1 MKFGKTMFFCA
12 ALLAA
17 TVSSAEVKLPRV
29 FSDGAVLQCG
39 KPLKIWGWASPDS
52 EISVSFAGKSA
63 TARAGKAGEWSV
75 QLPPLP
81 ASKTPRKIEIA
92 ENGRAAKA
100 VSDVLVGEVWVL
112 AGQSNMA
119 WPLLPTTDGKAATER
134 ANYPTVRCFKK
145 IRGALPDTF
154 LERKFGTF
162 ERTSLCSLDLAR
174 TPQKDSPEGSVWR
187 AATPKNVPLWSAIGF
202 YFAEKLADD
211 LDVPVGLVFTP
222 LGGSPMAA
230 WIPESACAGN
240 GFLEMRKK
248 SHAIDMR
255 KWDSGGYEKALA
267 EYSAKVEKRK
277 SELAEWKRGGKKPEN
292 WGGYRAYVPPSKDS
306 PFSASATPFYNFNA
320 KVAPLAGYAARGI
333 LWYQGESDARG
344 ASLDAFESQ
353 LETVVRVWRE
363 CFADPNL
370 PFIQAQL
377 SSYGKSAN
385 WAEVR
390 AAQLAV
396 SERTENMYT
405 VCTLD
410 IGDKNDVHPRN
421 KTDVGLRMERVAM
434 ACVYGKRG
442 ASPLSPIF
450 ENAKFGGASAEVS
463 VDSFGRGLKADGA
476 LRGFEASVGGKWVA
490 ADAAFDGGKIVVS
503 SRNGGKID
511 GVRYLWK
518 QYPQDDVCL
527 RNSDGL
533 PLFPFSVSAK

>member
-1 MKFGKTMFFCA
+1 MKFGKTMFFLA
-12 ALLAA
+12 ALFAA
-17 TVSSAEVKLPRV
+17 SVSFAEVKLPRV

-39 KPLKIWGWASPDS
+39 KPLKIWGWALPES
-52 EISVSFAGKSA
+52 EVSVSFAGKTAS
-63 TARAGKAGEWSV
+63 ARADKSGEWSV
-75 QLPPLP
+75 SLPPLP
-81 ASKTPRKIEIA
+81 ASKTPRKIEIS
-92 ENGRAAKA
+92 ENAKLSKT

-119 WPLLPTTDGKAATER
+119 WPLLPTTDGKAASEC
-134 ANYPTVRCFKK
+134 ANYLTVRCFKK
-145 IRGALPDTF
+145 IKGELPDTF
-154 LERKFGTF
+154 LEHGFGTF
-162 ERTSLCSLDLAR
+162 ERTSLSSLDLAR

-202 YFAEKLADD
+202 YFAEKLAAD

-222 LGGSPMAA
+222 LGGTPMAA

-248 SHAIDMR
+248 SHAIHMK
-255 KWDSGGYEKALA
+255 KWDNGGYEKALA
-267 EYSAKVEKRK
+267 EYNAKVEKLK
-277 SELAEWKRGGKKPEN
+277 SEIAEWKRGGKKPES

-306 PFSASATPFYNFNA
+306 PFAASATPFYNFNA
-320 KVAPLAGYAARGI
+320 KVAPLAGFAARGI
-333 LWYQGESDARG
+333 LWYQGESDVYKT
-344 ASLDAFESQ
+344 SLAAFESQ

-385 WAEVR
+385 WATAR

-421 KTDVGLRMERVAM
+421 KTDVGLRMELVAM
-434 ACVYGKRG
+434 ACVYGKPTP
-442 ASPLSPIF
+442 SPLSPILAG
-450 ENAKFGGASAEVS
+450 AKFVGDSAEVS
-463 VDSFGRGLKADGA
+463 VNSFGRGLKADGE

-490 ADAAFDGGKIVVS
+490 ADASLDGGKIVVK
-503 SRNGGKID
+503 SRDGGKID

>member
-1 MKFGKTMFFCA
+1 MKFGKTMFFLA

-17 TVSSAEVKLPRV
+17 TVSSAEVKLPRL

-52 EISVSFAGKSA
+52 EISVSFAGKTAS
-63 TARAGKAGEWSV
+63 ARADKSGEWSV

-81 ASKTPRKIEIA
+81 ASKTPRKIEIS
-92 ENGRAAKA
+92 ENAKLSKT

-154 LERKFGTF
+154 IERKFGTF

-202 YFAEKLADD
+202 YFAEKLAAD

-222 LGGSPMAA
+222 IGGSPMAA

-248 SHAIDMR
+248 SHAIHMR
-255 KWDSGGYEKALA
+255 KWDNGGYEKALA
-267 EYSAKVEKRK
+267 EYNAKVEKRK

-306 PFSASATPFYNFNA
+306 PFSASETPFYNFNA

-344 ASLDAFESQ
+344 AS
-353 LETVVRVWRE
+353 
-363 CFADPNL
+363 
-370 PFIQAQL
+370 
-377 SSYGKSAN
+377 
-385 WAEVR
+385 
-390 AAQLAV
+390 
-396 SERTENMYT
+396 
-405 VCTLD
+405 
-410 IGDKNDVHPRN
+410 
-421 KTDVGLRMERVAM
+421 
-434 ACVYGKRG
+434 
-442 ASPLSPIF
+442 
-450 ENAKFGGASAEVS
+450 AEVS
-463 VDSFGRGLKADGA
+463 VDSFGRGLKTDGEM
-476 LRGFEASVGGKWVA
+476 RGFEVLVGGKWLA
-490 ADAAFDGGKIVVS
+490 ADAALDGGKIVVS

-533 PLFPFSVSAK
+533 PLFPFSVSVK

>member
-1 MKFGKTMFFCA
+1 MFFPA
-12 ALLAA
+12 ALFAA
-17 TVSSAEVKLPRV
+17 TLSFAEVKLPRV

-52 EISVSFAGKSA
+52 EITVSFAGKTAS
-63 TARAGKAGEWSV
+63 ARADKSGEWSV
-75 QLPPLP
+75 SLPPLS
-81 ASKTPRKIEIA
+81 ASKTPRKIEIS
-92 ENGRAAKA
+92 ENSKAAKT

-119 WPLLPTTDGKAATER
+119 WPLLPTTDGKAAAER

-145 IRGALPDTF
+145 IKSELPDTF
-154 LERKFGTF
+154 LGNKFGTF

-187 AATPKNVPLWSAIGF
+187 AATPKSVPLWSAIGF
-202 YFAEKLADD
+202 YFAEKLAAD

-222 LGGSPMAA
+222 IGGSPMAA

-240 GFLEMRKK
+240 EFLEMRKK
-248 SHAIDMR
+248 SHAIQMR
-255 KWDSGGYEKALA
+255 KWDNGGYEKALA
-267 EYSAKVEKRK
+267 EYNAKVEKRK
-277 SELAEWKRGGKKPEN
+277 AELAEWKRGGKKPKS
-292 WGGYRAYVPPSKDS
+292 WGGYRAYVPPSKDT

-320 KVAPLAGYAARGI
+320 KVAPLAGYAVRGI
-333 LWYQGESDARG
+333 LWYQGESDVYKL
-344 ASLDAFESQ
+344 SLAAFESQ

-385 WAEVR
+385 WATAR

-396 SERTENMYT
+396 SERTKNMYT

-421 KTDVGLRMERVAM
+421 KTDVGLRMERVAV
-434 ACVYGKRG
+434 ACVYGKPA

-450 ENAKFGGASAEVS
+450 SGAKFDGASAEVS
-463 VDSFGRGLKADGA
+463 VNSFGRGLKADGE
-476 LRGFEASVGGKWVA
+476 LRGFEVLVGGKWLA
-490 ADAAFDGGKIVVS
+490 ADASLDNGKIKLTSRDGGKV
-503 SRNGGKID
+503 D
-511 GVRYLWK
+511 GARYLWK

-533 PLFPFSVSAK
+533 PLFPFSALAK